1 MHIFLVLL
9 MLGLAPAA
17 SGQAPD
23 IERDARELEAM
34 LIAPCCFSQQVSL
47 HHSPA
52 ADDVRVDVR
61 RRLVAGETREQ
72 ILQAYVAQYGKR
84 ILVTP
89 PDEGFDRLL
98 HLLPPLGLVLT
109 AAFLVFVFRRFTA
122 ARAPEPPAAVA
133 VVPGAQDER
142 YRAALDDEL
151 RDLD

>member
-1 MHIFLVLL
+1 MLFFLLL
-9 MLGLAPAA
+9 MLGLARAA
-17 SGQAPD
+17 SPQAPD

-47 HHSPA
+47 HQSPA
-52 ADDVRVDVR
+52 AAEVRVDVR
-61 RRLVAGETREQ
+61 RRLSAGETRAQ

-89 PDEGFDRLL
+89 PDEGFDRVL

-109 AAFLVFVFRRFTA
+109 AAFFVFIFRRFTA
-122 ARAPEPPAAVA
+122 APAPELPRAAPPAS
-133 VVPGAQDER
+133 GAPEDR
-142 YRAALDDEL
+142 HRTALEDEL